1 MSQVIVV
8 ASGKGGTGKTTVST
22 SLALALVRKQN
33 KVLIIDC
40 DSGMRG
46 TDMMLGITDR
56 LVYDLSDV
64 ISDTCDL
71 SDALYECNGAKGLYT
86 LAAPISAEDE
96 ISPQVMKQ
104 FVDEH
109 KNDYDYVIIDAP
121 AGVGSGFDSAAISA
135 DRALIVVNT
144 EPTSIRGGVNIKNK
158 LIDFGITDIRLVINR
173 FDKERFLSTKLYN
186 DLDEVIDTVGV
197 QLIALIPEDVRI
209 AALSQRGLLATN
221 WASSSVVFD
230 SLVQRLLGDNIPL
243 TIKV

>member
-8 ASGKGGTGKTTVST
+8 ASGKGGTGKTTIST

-33 KVLIIDC
+33 RVLVIDC

-56 LVYDLSDV
+56 LVYDVSDI
-64 ISDTCDL
+64 ISGACDFN
-71 SDALYECNGAKGLYT
+71 DALYECENAKGLYT

-96 ISPQVMKQ
+96 ISPQIMKQ
-104 FVDEH
+104 FVDKH

-121 AGVGSGFDSAAISA
+121 AGVGSGFESAAIAA

-144 EPTSIRGGVNIKNK
+144 EPISIRGGVNIRDR
-158 LIDFGITDIRLVINR
+158 LTEMGITDMRLIINR
-173 FDKERFLSTKLYN
+173 FDKERFLTTKLYD
-186 DLDEVIDTVGV
+186 DLDQIIDVVGI
-197 QLIALIPEDVRI
+197 QLIGLIPEDFRI

-221 WASSSVVFD
+221 WASSAVIFD
-230 SLVQRLLGDNIPL
+230 SIVQRLKGVNVPL
-243 TIKV
+243 TIKL

>member
-33 KVLIIDC
+33 KVLVIDC

-56 LVYDLSDV
+56 LVYDVSDV
-64 ISDTCDL
+64 ISGTCNL
-71 SDALYECNGAKGLYT
+71 EDALYECHGARGLYT

-104 FVDEH
+104 FIDEH
-109 KNDYDYVIIDAP
+109 KNNYDYVIVDAP
-121 AGVGSGFDSAAISA
+121 AGVGTGFESAAIAA

-144 EPTSIRGGVNIKNK
+144 EPISIRGGVNIKDK
-158 LIDFGITDIRLVINR
+158 LIQMGINDIRLVINR
-173 FDKERFLSTKLYN
+173 FDKDRFLSTKLYS

-197 QLIALIPEDVRI
+197 RLIALIPEDVRI
-209 AALSQRGLLATN
+209 SALAQRGLLATN

-230 SLVQRLLGDNIPL
+230 SLVQRLLGNDIGL
-243 TIKV
+243 TIKL

>member
-33 KVLIIDC
+33 KVLVIDC

-56 LVYDLSDV
+56 LVYDVSDV
-64 ISDTCDL
+64 ISGTCDY
-71 SDALYECNGAKGLYT
+71 SDALYECNGANGLYT

-121 AGVGSGFDSAAISA
+121 AGVGTGFETAAISA

-158 LIDFGITDIRLVINR
+158 LLELGITDTRLVVNR
-173 FDKERFLSTKLYN
+173 FDKERFLSTKLYS

-230 SLVQRLLGDNIPL
+230 SLVQRLLGENIPL

>member
-33 KVLIIDC
+33 KVLVIDC

-64 ISDTCDL
+64 VSGTCDL
-71 SDALYECNGAKGLYT
+71 DDALYECTGASGLFT
-86 LAAPISAEDE
+86 LAAPVSAEDE

-104 FVDEH
+104 FITNH
-109 KNDYDYVIIDAP
+109 KNDYDYVIVDAP
-121 AGVGSGFDSAAISA
+121 AGVGSGFEGAAIAA

-144 EPTSIRGGVNIKNK
+144 EPTSIRGGVNIREK
-158 LIDFGITDIRLVINR
+158 LTQMGITDVRLVINR
-173 FDKERFLSTKLYN
+173 FDKERFIATRLYD
-186 DLDEVIDTVGV
+186 DLDQVIDTVGV
-197 QLIALIPEDVRI
+197 RLIGLVPEDVRI
-209 AALSQRGLLATN
+209 SALAQRGLLATN

-230 SLVQRLLGDNIPL
+230 SIAQRLTGDNIPL
-243 TIKV
+243 TIKL

>member
-33 KVLIIDC
+33 KVLVIDC

-56 LVYDLSDV
+56 LVYDVSDV
-64 ISDTCDL
+64 ISGSCNIE
-71 SDALYECNGAKGLYT
+71 DALYECNGAKGLYT

-104 FVDEH
+104 FIDEH
-109 KNDYDYVIIDAP
+109 KDEYDYVIVDAP
-121 AGVGSGFDSAAISA
+121 AGVGTGFESAAIAA

-144 EPTSIRGGVNIKNK
+144 EPISIRGGVNIKDK
-158 LIDFGITDIRLVINR
+158 LLDMGITDIRLVINR
-173 FDKERFLSTKLYN
+173 FDKERFMSTKLYT
-186 DLDEVIDTVGV
+186 DLDEVIDTVGAR
-197 QLIALIPEDVRI
+197 LIALIPEDVRI

-230 SLVQRLLGDNIPL
+230 SLVQRLFGDDIPL

>member
-33 KVLIIDC
+33 KVLVIDC
-40 DSGMRG
+40 DSGMLG

-56 LVYDLSDV
+56 LVYDVSDV
-64 ISDTCDL
+64 ISGTCNL
-71 SDALYECNGAKGLYT
+71 EDALYECSGARGLYT

-104 FVDEH
+104 FINEH
-109 KNDYDYVIIDAP
+109 KDNYDYVIVDAP
-121 AGVGSGFDSAAISA
+121 AGVGSGFESAANAA

-144 EPTSIRGGVNIKNK
+144 EPISIRGGVNIKDK
-158 LIDFGITDIRLVINR
+158 LTQMGINDIRLVINR
-173 FDKERFLSTKLYN
+173 FDKDRFLSTKLYA

-197 QLIALIPEDVRI
+197 RLIGLIPEDVRI
-209 AALSQRGLLATN
+209 SALSQRGLLATN

-230 SLVQRLLGDNIPL
+230 SLVQRLLGNDIGL
-243 TIKV
+243 TVKL

>member
-33 KVLIIDC
+33 KVLVIDC

-56 LVYDLSDV
+56 LVYDVSDV
-64 ISDTCDL
+64 ISGTCDL
-71 SDALYECNGAKGLYT
+71 SDALYECTNAKGLFT

-104 FVDEH
+104 FVNEH

-121 AGVGSGFDSAAISA
+121 AGVGTGFGSAAIAA

-144 EPTSIRGGVNIKNK
+144 EPISIRGGVNIRDRLAEMGINDMR
-158 LIDFGITDIRLVINR
+158 LIINR
-173 FDKERFLSTKLYN
+173 FDSDRFASTKLYD
-186 DLDEVIDTVGV
+186 DLDQVIDTVGV
-197 QLIALIPEDVRI
+197 QLIGLIPEDYRI

-221 WASSSVVFD
+221 WVSSTVIFD
-230 SLVQRLLGDNIPL
+230 SIVQRLNGLNVPL
-243 TIKV
+243 TIKL

>member
-64 ISDTCDL
+64 ISGTCEL

-109 KNDYDYVIIDAP
+109 KNDYDYVVIDAP
-121 AGVGSGFDSAAISA
+121 AGVGSGFDSAAIAA

-158 LIDFGITDIRLVINR
+158 LIDFGITDTRLVVNR

-230 SLVQRLLGDNIPL
+230 SLVQRLLGENIPL

>member
-33 KVLIIDC
+33 KVLVIDC

-56 LVYDLSDV
+56 LVYDVSDV
-64 ISDTCDL
+64 ISGTCNL
-71 SDALYECNGAKGLYT
+71 EDALYECSGAKGLYT

-104 FVDEH
+104 FINEH
-109 KNDYDYVIIDAP
+109 KDNYDYVIVDAP
-121 AGVGSGFDSAAISA
+121 AGVGSGFESAAIAA

-144 EPTSIRGGVNIKNK
+144 EPISIRGGVNIKDK
-158 LIDFGITDIRLVINR
+158 LTQMGINDIRLVINR
-173 FDKERFLSTKLYN
+173 FDKDRFLSTKLYA

-197 QLIALIPEDVRI
+197 RLIALIPEDVRI
-209 AALSQRGLLATN
+209 SALSQRGLLATN

-230 SLVQRLLGDNIPL
+230 SLVQRLLGNDIGL
-243 TIKV
+243 TVKL

>member
-33 KVLIIDC
+33 KVLVIDC

-56 LVYDLSDV
+56 LVYDVSDV
-64 ISDTCDL
+64 ISGTCNY

-86 LAAPISAEDE
+86 LSAPISAEDE

-109 KNDYDYVIIDAP
+109 KNDYNYVIIDAP
-121 AGVGSGFDSAAISA
+121 AGVGTGFEAAAISA

-144 EPTSIRGGVNIKNK
+144 EPTSIRGGINIKNK
-158 LIDFGITDIRLVINR
+158 LLELGITDTRLVVNR
-173 FDKERFLSTKLYN
+173 FDKERFLSTKLYS

-230 SLVQRLLGDNIPL
+230 SLVQRLLGENIPL

>member
-33 KVLIIDC
+33 KVLVIDC

-46 TDMMLGITDR
+46 TDMMLGITNR
-56 LVYDLSDV
+56 LVYDVSDV
-64 ISDTCDL
+64 ISGTCNL
-71 SDALYECNGAKGLYT
+71 EDALYECHGARGLYT

-104 FVDEH
+104 FIDEH
-109 KNDYDYVIIDAP
+109 KNNYDYVIVDAP
-121 AGVGSGFDSAAISA
+121 AGVGTGFESAAIAA

-144 EPTSIRGGVNIKNK
+144 EPISIRGGVNIKDK
-158 LIDFGITDIRLVINR
+158 LIQMGIKDIRLVINR
-173 FDKERFLSTKLYN
+173 FDKDRFLSTKLYS

-197 QLIALIPEDVRI
+197 RLIALIPEDVRI
-209 AALSQRGLLATN
+209 SALAQRGLLATN

-230 SLVQRLLGDNIPL
+230 SLVQRLLGNDIGL
-243 TIKV
+243 TIKL

>member
-33 KVLIIDC
+33 KVLVIDC

-56 LVYDLSDV
+56 LVYDVSDV
-64 ISDTCDL
+64 ISGTCNL
-71 SDALYECNGAKGLYT
+71 EDALYECHGARGLYT

-104 FVDEH
+104 FIDEH
-109 KNDYDYVIIDAP
+109 KNNYDYVIVDAP
-121 AGVGSGFDSAAISA
+121 AGVGTGFESAAIAA

-144 EPTSIRGGVNIKNK
+144 EPISIRGGVNIKDK
-158 LIDFGITDIRLVINR
+158 LVQMGIKDIRLVINR
-173 FDKERFLSTKLYN
+173 FDKDRFLSTKLYS

-197 QLIALIPEDVRI
+197 RLIALIPEDVRI
-209 AALSQRGLLATN
+209 SALAQRGLLATN

-230 SLVQRLLGDNIPL
+230 SLVQRLLGNDIGL
-243 TIKV
+243 TIKL

>member
-33 KVLIIDC
+33 KVLVIDC

-56 LVYDLSDV
+56 LVYDVSDV
-64 ISDTCDL
+64 ISGTCNY

-109 KNDYDYVIIDAP
+109 KNDYNYVIIDAP
-121 AGVGSGFDSAAISA
+121 AGVGTGFEAAAISA

-144 EPTSIRGGVNIKNK
+144 EPTSIRGGINIKNK
-158 LIDFGITDIRLVINR
+158 LLELGITDTRLVVNR
-173 FDKERFLSTKLYN
+173 FDKERFLSTKLYS

-230 SLVQRLLGDNIPL
+230 SLVQRLLGENIPL

>member
-33 KVLIIDC
+33 KVLVIDC

-56 LVYDLSDV
+56 LVYDVSDV
-64 ISDTCDL
+64 ISGTCDL
-71 SDALYECNGAKGLYT
+71 SDALYECTNAKGLFT

-104 FVDEH
+104 FVNEH

-121 AGVGSGFDSAAISA
+121 AGVGTGFESAAIAA

-144 EPTSIRGGVNIKNK
+144 EPISIRGGVNIRDRLAEMGINDMR
-158 LIDFGITDIRLVINR
+158 LIINR
-173 FDKERFLSTKLYN
+173 FDNERFASTKLYD
-186 DLDEVIDTVGV
+186 DLDQVIDTVGV
-197 QLIALIPEDVRI
+197 QLIGLIPEDYRI

-221 WASSSVVFD
+221 WASSTVIFD
-230 SLVQRLLGDNIPL
+230 SIVQRLNGLNVPL
-243 TIKV
+243 TIKL

>member
-33 KVLIIDC
+33 KVLVIDC

-56 LVYDLSDV
+56 LVYDVSDV
-64 ISDTCDL
+64 ISGTGNY

-109 KNDYDYVIIDAP
+109 KNDYNYVIIDAP
-121 AGVGSGFDSAAISA
+121 AGVGTGFEAAAIYA

-144 EPTSIRGGVNIKNK
+144 EPTSIRGGINIKNK
-158 LIDFGITDIRLVINR
+158 LLELGITDTRLVVNR
-173 FDKERFLSTKLYN
+173 FDKERFLSTKLYS

-230 SLVQRLLGDNIPL
+230 SLVQRLLGENIPL

>member
-1 MSQVIVV
+1 MSQVIVI
-8 ASGKGGTGKTTVST
+8 ASGKGGTGKTTIST

-33 KVLIIDC
+33 KVLVIDC

-56 LVYDLSDV
+56 LVYDVSDV
-64 ISDTCDL
+64 ISGACNL
-71 SDALYECNGAKGLYT
+71 EDALYECSGARGLYT

-104 FVDEH
+104 FIDEH
-109 KNDYDYVIIDAP
+109 KNNYDYVIVDAP
-121 AGVGSGFDSAAISA
+121 AGIGTGFESAAIAA

-144 EPTSIRGGVNIKNK
+144 EPISIRGAVNIRDRLTEMGKTDVR
-158 LIDFGITDIRLVINR
+158 LIINR

-197 QLIALIPEDVRI
+197 RLIALIPEDMRI

-230 SLVQRLLGDNIPL
+230 SLVQRLLGNEIGL
-243 TIKV
+243 TVKL

>member
-33 KVLIIDC
+33 KVLVIDC

-56 LVYDLSDV
+56 LVYDVSDV
-64 ISDTCDL
+64 ISGTCNY

-121 AGVGSGFDSAAISA
+121 AGVGTGFETAAISA

-144 EPTSIRGGVNIKNK
+144 EPTSIRGGINIKNK
-158 LIDFGITDIRLVINR
+158 LLELGITDTRLIVNR
-173 FDKERFLSTKLYN
+173 FDKERFLSTKLYS

-230 SLVQRLLGDNIPL
+230 SLVQRLLGENIPL

>member
-33 KVLIIDC
+33 KVLVIDC

-56 LVYDLSDV
+56 LVYDVSDV
-64 ISDTCDL
+64 ISGTCNL
-71 SDALYECNGAKGLYT
+71 EDALYECSGAKGLYT

-104 FVDEH
+104 FIDEH
-109 KNDYDYVIIDAP
+109 KDNYDYVIVDAP
-121 AGVGSGFDSAAISA
+121 AGVGSGFESAAIAA

-144 EPTSIRGGVNIKNK
+144 EPISIRGGVNIKDK
-158 LIDFGITDIRLVINR
+158 LIQMGINDIRLIINR
-173 FDKERFLSTKLYN
+173 FDKDRFLSTKLYA

-197 QLIALIPEDVRI
+197 RLIALIPEDVRI

-230 SLVQRLLGDNIPL
+230 SLVQRLLGNDIGL
-243 TIKV
+243 TVKL

>member
-33 KVLIIDC
+33 KVLVIDC

-56 LVYDLSDV
+56 LVYDVSDV
-64 ISDTCDL
+64 ICGACEYE
-71 SDALYECNGAKGLYT
+71 DALYECNGAKGLYT

-104 FVDEH
+104 FIDEH
-109 KNDYDYVIIDAP
+109 KNEFDYVIVDAP
-121 AGVGSGFDSAAISA
+121 AGVGSGFESAAIAA

-144 EPTSIRGGVNIKNK
+144 EPISIRGGVNIRDKF
-158 LIDFGITDIRLVINR
+158 LDMGIKDIRLVINR
-173 FDKERFLSTKLYN
+173 FDKERFISTKLYD
-186 DLDEVIDTVGV
+186 DLDQIIDTVQV
-197 QLIALIPEDVRI
+197 RLIALIPEDVRI
-209 AALSQRGLLATN
+209 AALSQRGIMATN

-230 SLVQRLLGDNIPL
+230 SLVQRLLGNDIPL
-243 TIKV
+243 TIKI